1 MRSPTGGRGDR
12 FVDNATT
19 ISGVDISS
27 ANGAYVPAAQ
37 CEMLLGADLSCA
49 IRLAICPS
57 ENLAKEG
64 RCTSFTH

>member
-1 MRSPTGGRGDR
+1 VRSPTGGRGDR

-37 CEMLLGADLSCA
+37 CEMLLGADLFVRNPA
-49 IRLAICPS
+49 GDLPFRKPG
-57 ENLAKEG
+57 KG
-64 RCTSFTH
+64 R